1 MTLSKDTPRLRLRDE
16 AGSALVAA
24 IALLTIM
31 VGMSLALL
39 AYVDTETKQSGVSRN
54 RESAFN
60 IAEAAMNAQIFA
72 LSQNWPGTG
81 ARALLQCLPATGG
94 AGCPVHTQL
103 QGLFPTTDTDPA
115 MQWKTQIVDN
125 QPPYSEFFSDAMLS
139 GTTYGWD
146 RGGKAGAATPDGKVW
161 VRAEATSR
169 GRTRT
174 MVALVRAEEQQEDIV
189 NSALVAG
196 SLDITNM
203 GKKVLID
210 NTGGGPIELR
220 CSKGNGL
227 CAGHEIGHGALKNLA
242 DLQSLLDQQVTPSV
256 INDNSTL
263 TGMSTESLQRLR
275 ATAIAKGTF
284 YTSCPGNLT
293 GDVVW
298 LENLNCSYT
307 SNGVSNSAANPG
319 MVIANG
325 GSLYMGGNS
334 TYYGILYYTDLDGT
348 NTIPA
353 TGVIELSG
361 TTNIVGGIMIDGAG
375 RLEAGSSGLNI
386 KFDANAFAQVRTIG
400 AAGIVQN
407 TWRELTPY

>member
-1 MTLSKDTPRLRLRDE
+1 MTRIPDSLTARLRDE
-16 AGSALVAA
+16 RGSALITA
-24 IALLTIM
+24 IVLLTIM
-31 VGMSLALL
+31 LSMSLAVLKL
-39 AYVDTETKQSGVSRN
+39 VDTETQQSGINRN

-72 LSQNWPGTG
+72 LSQNWPGT
-81 ARALLQCLPATGG
+81 AAKSLLACLPTTGG
-94 AGCPVHTQL
+94 TGCPVHAQL

-125 QPPYSEFFSDAMLS
+125 QPPYSEFFSDAVLS
-139 GTTYGWD
+139 GATYGWD
-146 RGGKAGAATPDGKVW
+146 RGGKAGATTPDGKVW

-174 MVALVRAEEQQEDIV
+174 MVALVRAEEQQEDII

-203 GKKVLID
+203 GRKVIID

-220 CSKGNGL
+220 CSKSNGL
-227 CAGHEIGHGALKNLA
+227 CAGHEIDNGALKGVG
-242 DLQSLLDQQVTPSV
+242 DLLDLLAEQITPSA

-284 YTSCPGNLT
+284 YTSCPASLT

-307 SNGVSNSAANPG
+307 GSSVSNSAASPG

-325 GSLYMGGNS
+325 GKLSMGGDS
-334 TYYGILYYTDLDGT
+334 TYYGILYYTNLAGT
-348 NTIPA
+348 VPA
-353 TGVIELSG
+353 STVIELNG
-361 TTNIVGGIMIDGAG
+361 TTNIIGGVMIDGAG

-386 KFDANAFAQVRTIG
+386 RFDANAFAQVRTIG